1 MTQAAGSFFKIMQA
15 IEEKEHVAAVFLRGN
30 SNFMIIKAAHDP
42 ELPGIWVC
50 HGAHGHTINIQED
63 AITAVVEHK
72 SLPQ

>member
-15 IEEKEHVAAVFLRGN
+15 IEAKEHVAAVFLRGN
-30 SNFMIIKAAHDP
+30 SNFMIIKAEQDP

-50 HGAHGHTINIQED
+50 HGAHGHKINVEE
-63 AITAVVEHK
+63 ASITAVVEHK